1 MLGEKTKQQDTQKTK
16 IILVLFTCKLVSNT
30 AEKKSTSIQLL
41 PLTHI
46 HAILN
51 IKRTFKNMNKKKTR
65 DKDHIRQQ
73 HQIPQQHR
81 RTQNN
86 NNVHTK
92 TATQKPIKNK
102 HHRKQLQ
109 ILHEQ

>member
-1 MLGEKTKQQDTQKTK
+1 M
-16 IILVLFTCKLVSNT
+16 VLFTCKLVSNT

-46 HAILN
+46 QAVLN
-51 IKRTFKNMNKKKTR
+51 IKKTFKNMNKKLET
-65 DKDHIRQQ
+65 DHIRQQ
-73 HQIPQQHR
+73 HEIPQQHR

-92 TATQKPIKNK
+92 TATQKPNKNK

-109 ILHEQ
+109 ILHGQ